1 MWQNEISLGNAI
13 REWMSGGGGLLRREG
28 GREGRIEFGRESAGQ
43 LKVSRLE
50 PHEAMQQN
58 NILSGITI
66 RAEGRKGDA
75 EERRREGWVRNER
88 ESAGQSKAWHLETT

>member
-1 MWQNEISLGNAI
+1 MRQNEISLGNAI
-13 REWMSGGGGLLRREG
+13 RERMSGGGGLPRREG

-43 LKVSRLE
+43 SKASRLE
-50 PHEAMQQN
+50 PRETMQRN
-58 NILSGITI
+58 NISSGNTI

-75 EERRREGWVRNER
+75 EERRREGWVGNER